1 MQFGKNCTEFLQ
13 VGGCCLEIY
22 SSKFLPH
29 LFHFTLIWT
38 FDILLTESIRHY
50 QTSTILITQVHP
62 FNEWISD
69 RTNIQT
75 KNNKKTWNLDEEFF
89 IRMFAW
95 EKIKRKSE
103 RMHYYMVKKH
113 KSLKVK
119 LHLAFRFRLFYPS
132 FFPPF
137 LFYLTYV

>member
-1 MQFGKNCTEFLQ
+1 MGMLFGDLKLYSVISLVPFHNNPNIWFSLLSTFR
-13 VGGCCLEIY
+13 IY
-22 SSKFLPH
+22 KTLPDKH
-29 LFHFTLIWT
+29 NFNHTDNPLTTNPFHA
-38 FDILLTESIRHY
+38 
-50 QTSTILITQVHP
+50 
-62 FNEWISD
+62 WISD
-69 RTNIQT
+69 KTNIQT